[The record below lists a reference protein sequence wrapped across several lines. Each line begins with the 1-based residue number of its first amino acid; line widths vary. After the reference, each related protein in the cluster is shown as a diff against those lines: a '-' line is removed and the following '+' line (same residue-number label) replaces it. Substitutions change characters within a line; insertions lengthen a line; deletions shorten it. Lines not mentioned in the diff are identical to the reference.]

1 MSRPG
6 SSRAAGRSRRR
17 RRGAA
22 QDGHGENSERW
33 MASYMDM
40 VTVLMCLFIVLY
52 AMSTVDQDKFAALRN
67 SLATGFG
74 VHETQFADTAEGIV
88 VPADLAGTQSL
99 LSAGAGEELSSEQLQ
114 AMASAETQKLLKLKE
129 QIQGALV
136 KEGYPDAAVYRID
149 QRGLTVRLV
158 SAETFFVPNSA
169 ELTGQA
175 GKIIDTIGPVLVQA
189 DLNVAVEGFADVRQ
203 PVHPYPTNWE
213 LSASRATG
221 VLRVL
226 VEDGGIKPGKISS
239 VGYGDARPLK
249 DRGNLSLNRRVDIVV
264 LSNKSEAVREK
275 LPEIDG

>member
-1 MSRPG
+1 MSRSG

-17 RRGAA
+17 RRSA
-22 QDGHGENSERW
+22 QQGHSENSERW

-74 VHETQFADTAEGIV
+74 VQETQFADTAEGIV
-88 VPADLAGTQSL
+88 VPADMAGAQGL
-99 LSAGAGEELSSEQLQ
+99 LSTGTGEELSSEQLE
-114 AMASAETQKLLKLKE
+114 AMASAETRKLIKLKE
-129 QIQGALV
+129 QIQDALV
-136 KEGYPDAAVYRID
+136 EQGYPDAAVYRID

-169 ELTGQA
+169 ELTRQA
-175 GKIIDTIGPVLVQA
+175 GRIIDAIGPVLKQA
-189 DLNVAVEGFADVRQ
+189 NLNIAVEGFADVRQ

-221 VLRVL
+221 VLRIL
-226 VEDGGIKPGKISS
+226 VEDGGIKPGRISS

-249 DRGNLSLNRRVDIVV
+249 DRGDLSLNRRVDIVV

-275 LPEIDG
+275 LPELDG

>member
-1 MSRPG
+1 MSRSG

-17 RRGAA
+17 RRSA
-22 QDGHGENSERW
+22 QQGHSENSERW

-74 VHETQFADTAEGIV
+74 VQETQFADTAEGIV
-88 VPADLAGTQSL
+88 VPADMAGAQGL
-99 LSAGAGEELSSEQLQ
+99 LSTGTGEELTSEQLE
-114 AMASAETQKLLKLKE
+114 AMASAETRKLLKLKE
-129 QIQGALV
+129 QIQDALV
-136 KEGYPDAAVYRID
+136 EQGYPDAAVYRID

-169 ELTGQA
+169 ELTRQA
-175 GKIIDTIGPVLVQA
+175 GRIIDAIGPVLKQA
-189 DLNVAVEGFADVRQ
+189 NLNIAVEGFADVRQ

-221 VLRVL
+221 VLRIL
-226 VEDGGIKPGKISS
+226 VEDGGIKPGRISS

-249 DRGNLSLNRRVDIVV
+249 DRGDLSLNRRVDIVV

-275 LPEIDG
+275 LPELDG

>member
-1 MSRPG
+1 MSRSG

-17 RRGAA
+17 RRSA
-22 QDGHGENSERW
+22 QQGHSENSERW

-74 VHETQFADTAEGIV
+74 VQETQFADTAEGIV
-88 VPADLAGTQSL
+88 VPADMAGAQGL
-99 LSAGAGEELSSEQLQ
+99 LSTGTGEELSSEQLE
-114 AMASAETQKLLKLKE
+114 AMASAETRKLLKLKE

-136 KEGYPDAAVYRID
+136 EQGYPDAAVYRID

-169 ELTGQA
+169 ELTRQA
-175 GKIIDTIGPVLVQA
+175 GRIIDAIGPVLKQA
-189 DLNVAVEGFADVRQ
+189 NLNIAVEGFADVRQ

-226 VEDGGIKPGKISS
+226 VEDGGIKPGRISS

-249 DRGNLSLNRRVDIVV
+249 DRGDLSLNRRVDIVV

-275 LPEIDG
+275 LPELDG

>member
-17 RRGAA
+17 RRSA
-22 QDGHGENSERW
+22 QQGHSENSERW

-74 VHETQFADTAEGIV
+74 VQETQFADTAEGIV
-88 VPADLAGTQSL
+88 VPADMAGAQGL
-99 LSAGAGEELSSEQLQ
+99 LSTGTGEELSSEQLE
-114 AMASAETQKLLKLKE
+114 AMASAETRKLLKLKE
-129 QIQGALV
+129 QIQDALV
-136 KEGYPDAAVYRID
+136 EQGYPDAAVYRID

-169 ELTGQA
+169 ELTRQA
-175 GKIIDTIGPVLVQA
+175 GRIIDAIGPVLKQA
-189 DLNVAVEGFADVRQ
+189 NLNIAVEGFADVRQ

-226 VEDGGIKPGKISS
+226 VEDGGIKPGRISS

-249 DRGNLSLNRRVDIVV
+249 DRGDLSLNRRVDIVV

-275 LPEIDG
+275 LPELDG

>member
-1 MSRPG
+1 MSRSG

-17 RRGAA
+17 RRSA
-22 QDGHGENSERW
+22 QQGHSENSERW

-74 VHETQFADTAEGIV
+74 VQETQFADTAEGIV
-88 VPADLAGTQSL
+88 VPADMAGAQGL
-99 LSAGAGEELSSEQLQ
+99 LSTGTGEELTSEQLE
-114 AMASAETQKLLKLKE
+114 AMASAETRKLLKLKE
-129 QIQGALV
+129 QIQDALV
-136 KEGYPDAAVYRID
+136 EQGYPDAAVYRID

-169 ELTGQA
+169 ELTRQA
-175 GKIIDTIGPVLVQA
+175 GRIIDAIGPVLKQA
-189 DLNVAVEGFADVRQ
+189 NLNIAVEGFADVRQ

-226 VEDGGIKPGKISS
+226 VEDGGIKPGRISS

-249 DRGNLSLNRRVDIVV
+249 DRGDLSLNRRVDIVV

-275 LPEIDG
+275 LPELDG

>member
-1 MSRPG
+1 MSRSG

-17 RRGAA
+17 RRSA
-22 QDGHGENSERW
+22 QQGHSENSERW

-74 VHETQFADTAEGIV
+74 VQETQFADTAEGIV
-88 VPADLAGTQSL
+88 VPADMAGAQGL
-99 LSAGAGEELSSEQLQ
+99 LSTGTGEELTSEQLE
-114 AMASAETQKLLKLKE
+114 AMASAETRKLLKLKE
-129 QIQGALV
+129 QIQDALV
-136 KEGYPDAAVYRID
+136 EQGYPDAAAYRID

-169 ELTGQA
+169 ELTRQA
-175 GKIIDTIGPVLVQA
+175 GRIIDAIGPVLKQA
-189 DLNVAVEGFADVRQ
+189 NLNIAVEGFADVRQ

-221 VLRVL
+221 VLRIL
-226 VEDGGIKPGKISS
+226 VEDGGIKPGRISS
-239 VGYGDARPLK
+239 VGYGDARPMK
-249 DRGNLSLNRRVDIVV
+249 DRGTCR
-264 LSNKSEAVREK
+264 
-275 LPEIDG
+275 

>member
-1 MSRPG
+1 MSRSG

-17 RRGAA
+17 RRSA
-22 QDGHGENSERW
+22 QQGHSENSERW

-74 VHETQFADTAEGIV
+74 VQETQFADTAEGIV
-88 VPADLAGTQSL
+88 VPADMAGAQGL
-99 LSAGAGEELSSEQLQ
+99 LSTGTGEELSSEQLE
-114 AMASAETQKLLKLKE
+114 AMASAETRKLLKLKE
-129 QIQGALV
+129 QIQDALV
-136 KEGYPDAAVYRID
+136 EQGYPDAAVYRID

-169 ELTGQA
+169 ELTRQA
-175 GKIIDTIGPVLVQA
+175 GRIIDAIGPVLKQA
-189 DLNVAVEGFADVRQ
+189 NLNIAVEGFADVRQ

-221 VLRVL
+221 VLRIL
-226 VEDGGIKPGKISS
+226 VEDGGIKPGRISS

-249 DRGNLSLNRRVDIVV
+249 DRGDLSLNRRVDIVV

-275 LPEIDG
+275 LPELDG